1 MSSLLAHELEERF
14 VRYAR
19 IDTTSDPTSASSPST
34 ERQYDLLR
42 LLVEEL
48 TAIGAQDV
56 RLTDYG
62 AVLATIPATVQAELP
77 TIAFLAHVD
86 TAPAFSGAGVKPI
99 VHRTYDG
106 SEIRFPDDP
115 QLVLS
120 PKDYPYLA
128 SKVGDDIIT
137 ASGTTLLGA
146 DDKAGVAIIMAAARR
161 LLEHPSIPHGPIRI
175 CFTPDEEIGRGVHAN
190 LPQDLQAD
198 VAYTLDGAHLGEIV
212 YETFSADAATVKVV
226 GVSIHPGWATGKLVN
241 ALHLA
246 ATIIATLP
254 KATLT
259 PETTAGRQGFIL
271 VHDLHGNAA
280 EATLQFALR
289 DFELDGLQ
297 AHGQL
302 LQQVCAAVQAGEPR
316 AKISCTIT
324 PQYRN
329 MRYWLENDMR
339 PVELAREACRQIGV
353 EPFSVPVRGGTDGS
367 RLTEMGV
374 PTPNLFTGMQEIHG
388 PLEWVSLQDMV
399 RATELCVKLA
409 ELWAGADSV
418 APAARAAGGAQGEHT
433 TPVDW
438 TG

>member
-19 IDTTSDPTSASSPST
+19 IDTTSDPTSSSSPST

-48 TAIGAQDV
+48 TAIGAQEV

-62 AVLATIPATVQAELP
+62 AVLATIPATVQAEVP

-99 VHRTYDG
+99 VHRNYDG
-106 SEIRFPDDP
+106 SAIRFPDDP

-120 PKDYPYLA
+120 PQDCPYLA

-226 GVSIHPGWATGKLVN
+226 GVSIHPGWAKGKLVN

-271 VHDLHGNAA
+271 IHDLHGNAA

-302 LQQVCAAVQAGEPR
+302 LQQICATVQATEPR
-316 AKISCTIT
+316 AQISCTIT

-339 PVELAREACRQIGV
+339 PVELARKACRQIGV

-409 ELWAGADSV
+409 ELWADAGTV
-418 APAARAAGGAQGEHT
+418 APTDQAARGSQRELT
-433 TPVDW
+433 SPMDW